1 MRHRKSGRKLKRT
14 ASHRRA
20 LLSAL
25 STALLRYKRITTTV
39 AKAKETRM
47 VVEKIITRA
56 KNAVA
61 KAEAAPAG
69 DAPARRI
76 AFEKAAGHAR
86 REVGRLIKDREVVS
100 ELFGAI
106 AEKVATRPGGYTR
119 IVKLGQRMGDGAEMA
134 VIELVDFNTG
144 KDSGEKPAAAK
155 EKKEKQQKRS
165 SAARAGKKGKK
176 EKREKKEKKEKEA
189 AATEPPAEK
198 KSGKDVQ
205 GQAQRK
211 ESH

>member
-1 MRHRKSGRKLKRT
+1 MRHRQSGRKLKRT

-25 STALLRYKRITTTV
+25 STALLRHKRITTTV

-61 KAEAAPAG
+61 KVEAPAG
-69 DAPARRI
+69 GTTAGEN
-76 AFEKAAGHAR
+76 AFDKIGGHAR
-86 REVGRLIKDREVVS
+86 REVGRFIKDREVVS
-100 ELFGAI
+100 ELFSTI

-119 IVKLGQRMGDGAEMA
+119 IVKLGQRQGDGAEMA

-144 KDSGEKPAAAK
+144 KEASEKPATPAKK
-155 EKKEKQQKRS
+155 EKK
-165 SAARAGKKGKK
+165 APAPKKAKK
-176 EKREKKEKKEKEA
+176 KTAEKKEKES
-189 AATEPPAEK
+189 EPSSEKPEK
-198 KSGKDVQ
+198 KSK
-205 GQAQRK
+205 K
-211 ESH
+211 ESR